1 MGIKENPAIKKE
13 YLLYEKVKILFSFV
27 IYPAVENR
35 RYLFF
40 GIYTR
45 LEICCFIGPHISNF
59 CKQASR
65 SLISRLF

>member
-1 MGIKENPAIKKE
+1 M
-13 YLLYEKVKILFSFV
+13 LFSFV

-45 LEICCFIGPHISNF
+45 LKICSFIFHTH
-59 CKQASR
+59 
-65 SLISRLF
+65 